1 MANEFNR
8 TYFNRIEQVTIVDA
22 AYDMAASMNGSFQA
36 GVKVFVDYQLVSE
49 MTAYANLG
57 YCYLESYEMEAEMEG
72 VASVVPTYSPSG
84 VWEQDMEMTANYSL
98 LFTPQTSFSGW
109 ITARANASA
118 VFYPEISFT
127 QSAGNA
133 MTARFLVRRTYFP
146 NGLYGSSM
154 VGDFEAVQIVEDSMI
169 FPSLSLPRNGV
180 LIIDGPGYNITRNGV
195 NALAAYTGHW
205 LDIGRNFVGMD
216 VNSQTSGNLTVT
228 VRYQEMFL

>member
-8 TYFNRIEQVTIVDA
+8 TFFNRIEQVTIVDA
-22 AYDMAASMNGSFQA
+22 VYDMAASMNGSFQA
-36 GVKVFVDYQLVSE
+36 GPKYIIDYQLVSE

-72 VASVVPTYSPSG
+72 SVSVLPSYSPAG
-84 VWEQDMEMTANYSL
+84 VWGQDMEMEADYSL
-98 LFTPQTSFSGW
+98 LFTPKPEFSGW
-109 ITARANASA
+109 ITATANVGA
-118 VFYPEISFT
+118 VFYPNISFT
-127 QSAGNA
+127 QSSGNA
-133 MTARFLVRRTYFP
+133 MTASFRARRTYFP
-146 NGLYGSSM
+146 NELYASSM